1 MTNAHNSIFEFNETS
16 DITPWKNADDV
27 VMGGKSSGAFYLN
40 KEGKGVFKGH
50 VSLENNGGFSSLKY
64 QFDKISTKEFSKIR
78 LKVKGDGKRY
88 QFRIKHKTSDKQ
100 AYISYFN
107 TTEDWEIIEFSLAKM
122 HPTFRGKKLD
132 MPNYDADGIEEIGF
146 LIANKKAEHF
156 KLEIDS
162 ISLK

>member
-1 MTNAHNSIFEFNETS
+1 MNQAQTIFDFETAKTTK
-16 DITPWKNADDV
+16 DWVITDDV
-27 VMGGKSSGAFYLN
+27 VMGGKSSGSIHVN
-40 KEGKGVFKGH
+40 NEGFGVFSGT
-50 VSLENNGGFSSLKY
+50 VSTENNGGFSSVRY
-64 QFDKISTKEFSKIR
+64 QFESKSTKNNQTVV

-88 QFRIKHKTSDKQ
+88 QFRIKHKASDKH

-162 ISLK
+162 ITLK